1 MMSPLGK
8 VVGLKDHPRK
18 AQGKR
23 KRKGGNGMMQK
34 YGYGLSTTRGGVAWA
49 LHEWHAALDA
59 ANDSVEVEI
68 YACAAELVVE
78 WLQEEKS
85 FDGLLSAFFYP
96 DLELT
101 RLITELCTEGEIL
114 LQPHVLMGAS
124 CALRLRQL
132 VASHA
137 H

>member
-1 MMSPLGK
+1 
-8 VVGLKDHPRK
+8 
-18 AQGKR
+18 
-23 KRKGGNGMMQK
+23 MMQK

-49 LHEWHAALDA
+49 LHEWYAALNA
-59 ANDSVEVEI
+59 ANDSVEAEI

-78 WLQEEKS
+78 WLQDEKT

-96 DLELT
+96 DLEMT

-114 LQPHVLMGAS
+114 LQPHLLMGAS

-132 VASHA
+132 VAKPA
-137 H
+137 N

>member
-1 MMSPLGK
+1 
-8 VVGLKDHPRK
+8 VVGLKDHSSK
-18 AQGKR
+18 AQGRRKEKR
-23 KRKGGNGMMQK
+23 GSVMMQK

-49 LHEWHAALDA
+49 LHEWYAALNA
-59 ANDSVEVEI
+59 ANDSVEAEI

-78 WLQEEKS
+78 WLQDEKT

-96 DLELT
+96 DLEMT

-114 LQPHVLMGAS
+114 LQPHLLMGAS

-132 VASHA
+132 VAKPA
-137 H
+137 N

>member
-1 MMSPLGK
+1 MT
-8 VVGLKDHPRK
+8 
-18 AQGKR
+18 
-23 KRKGGNGMMQK
+23 QK
-34 YGYGLSTTRGGVAWA
+34 YGNGLSTTRGGVAWA
-49 LHEWHAALDA
+49 LHEWYAALDV
-59 ANDSVEVEI
+59 ANDSVEAET

-78 WLQEEKS
+78 WLQDEKT
-85 FDGLLSAFFYP
+85 FTGLLSEFFYP

-132 VASHA
+132 VTQPAK
-137 H
+137 

>member
-1 MMSPLGK
+1 
-8 VVGLKDHPRK
+8 
-18 AQGKR
+18 
-23 KRKGGNGMMQK
+23 MMQK

-49 LHEWHAALDA
+49 LHEWYAALDA
-59 ANDSVEVEI
+59 ANDSVEAEI

-78 WLQEEKS
+78 WLQEEKT
-85 FDGLLSAFFYP
+85 FPGLLSAFFYP